1 MLFITV
7 VVIVKKCMIW
17 NDISHYAPN
26 NKTNEITTLWANDL
40 YRYRSIRR
48 EQ

>member
-1 MLFITV
+1 MLFITE

-17 NDISHYAPN
+17 NDISHYTQN
-26 NKTNEITTLWANDL
+26 NKTTLWASDL
-40 YRYRSIRR
+40 LRYEPIYN